1 MAKRRKAGWVIKC
14 RWPSLPE
21 EDPLKKERFITSI
34 VTQKAIGSDDPF
46 DIDIAKRRA
55 RCPSGFLSTQ
65 CNLRSFQ

>member
-1 MAKRRKAGWVIKC
+1 MGYKVQVAELAGG
-14 RWPSLPE
+14 RPSE
-21 EDPLKKERFITSI
+21 ERALYHFDRQ
-34 VTQKAIGSDDPF
+34 QKAIGSDDPF